1 MEVALLVFAMSAVA
15 FTALKIG
22 KIVPQEMALVP
33 LVIMLIMDG
42 MLVFAFKEV
51 TQMANKHIAFSVM
64 AATFVKVIALTL
76 SLPKLPNN
84 D

>member
-1 MEVALLVFAMSAVA
+1 MEAALLVFAMSAVA

-22 KIVPQEMALVP
+22 KIVPHEMALLP
-33 LVIMLIMDG
+33 LVIMLMMDC

-51 TQMANKHIAFSVM
+51 TQMPNKHIAFSVM

-76 SLPKLPNN
+76 SLPKQKK
-84 D
+84 